1 MIEINLLPP
10 EMRKV
15 DRTSLK
21 RLLCMVTAIVL
32 VSGSVMGAGLSWR
45 RHKSLSEEKVL
56 LTEDVSRLEPAA
68 KEYDVLMGE
77 IQEIQT
83 RIATI
88 EEIRATRLRWGSKL
102 DQLYAILPE
111 YVWFVELELK
121 KSKGR
126 GTVLQPTSTLV
137 MGCYVA
143 GADEKRYSEFC
154 RVITGELVGEGPYT
168 GETFFGEFDRLVYSG
183 WVRDAFPE
191 TEEGIALKFELEL
204 PVASAAAPLPP
215 KRQIRPVVTAKK

>member
-21 RLLCMVTAIVL
+21 RLLCMVTAVVL
-32 VSGSVMGAGLSWR
+32 VSGSVMGAGISYR
-45 RHKSLSEEKVL
+45 RHRTLSEEKVT
-56 LTEDVSRLEPAA
+56 LTGEVARLEPAA
-68 KEYDVLMGE
+68 KEYDVLMSE

-88 EEIRATRLRWGSKL
+88 AEIRSTRLRWGSKL

-111 YVWFVELELK
+111 YVWFEEIGLK
-121 KSKGR
+121 RARGR
-126 GTVLQPTSTLV
+126 GTVLQPVSTLS
-137 MGCYVA
+137 MECYVA

-154 RVITGELVGEGPYT
+154 RVLTGELVGEGPFT
-168 GETFFGEFDRLVYSG
+168 GETFFSEFDKLLYSG
-183 WVRDAFPE
+183 WERDDFPE
-191 TEEGIALKFELEL
+191 TEEGIALKFKLEL
-204 PVASAAAPLPP
+204 PVTSPAAPVPP
-215 KRQIRPVVTAKK
+215 KRQVRPVVAAKK